1 MMEPTEAVKITRDYL
16 SGDPWIAPSKDKL
29 FEALETLVY
38 VVDSLNATTPL
49 LPKHFIPA
57 DAETSKS
64 VDNYIESIS
73 TPTGVNIFDI
83 LDKNKE

>member
-1 MMEPTEAVKITRDYL
+1 MDLI
-16 SGDPWIAPSKDKL
+16 
-29 FEALETLVY
+29 EALDIADQYRGNICKPPEDKFMQALNVMIEY
-38 VVDSLNATTPL
+38 IRRDCSLHI
-49 LPKHFIPA
+49 LPKHFISA